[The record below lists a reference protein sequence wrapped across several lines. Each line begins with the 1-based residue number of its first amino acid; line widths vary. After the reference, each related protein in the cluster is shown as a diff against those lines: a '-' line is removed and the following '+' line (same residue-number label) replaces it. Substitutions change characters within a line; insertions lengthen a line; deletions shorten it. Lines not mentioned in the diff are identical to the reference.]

1 MSVLSFRTKLSKPK
15 YALLKGQNEI
25 RLTGQAS
32 SETLKQIYE
41 LTGLSPKYIITLLN
55 RYR

>member
-1 MSVLSFRTKLSKPK
+1 MSVVNFKSKLPQSK
-15 YALLKGQNEI
+15 YVLLKGQNEL